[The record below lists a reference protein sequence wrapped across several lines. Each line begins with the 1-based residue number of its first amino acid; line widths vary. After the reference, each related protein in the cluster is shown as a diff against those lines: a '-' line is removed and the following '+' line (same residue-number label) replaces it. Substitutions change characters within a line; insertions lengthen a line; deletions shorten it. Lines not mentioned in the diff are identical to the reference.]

1 MPTDPMYPHVTICL
15 ALAAVRIPIV
25 RHRCQHRTHTKC
37 SSTPRQWRFIII
49 DLSLGVS
56 GFTDVVLSK
65 AEASIPYRSSRG
77 CVARER
83 KDRHHMVTT
92 HHTPHTAHRTPHSTT
107 RFFPAI
113 FTIRHYSI
121 SIILTLL
128 CSCLSTHIKTVV
140 GSLTM
145 QRFFPS
151 IRRRSPSS
159 CIPHSSHLRLFTAV
173 GCFREDRYFNT

>member
-15 ALAAVRIPIV
+15 ALAAVRIPII

-37 SSTPRQWRFIII
+37 SSTPRQWRFKII
-49 DLSLGVS
+49 DPSLGVS

-65 AEASIPYRSSRG
+65 AEASTG
-77 CVARER
+77 
-83 KDRHHMVTT
+83 RHVVVLPVNGKIGTRWS
-92 HHTPHTAHRTPHSTT
+92 PHTAYRTLHSTI

-128 CSCLSTHIKTVV
+128 CSCLATHIKTVV

-159 CIPHSSHLRLFTAV
+159 CIPHSSHLCLFTAI
-173 GCFREDRYFNT
+173 GCFREDRYFNTP

>member
-92 HHTPHTAHRTPHSTT
+92 HHTPHTAHRTPHTALDHKVLPRHLYYTSLFNINHTHAPL
-107 RFFPAI
+107 FLLVHSYQDSCWLADNAKILSEYPA
-113 FTIRHYSI
+113 S
-121 SIILTLL
+121 LTLEL
-128 CSCLSTHIKTVV
+128 HSTFLSFV
-140 GSLTM
+140 
-145 QRFFPS
+145 S
-151 IRRRSPSS
+151 IHCCRLLSRR
-159 CIPHSSHLRLFTAV
+159 
-173 GCFREDRYFNT
+173 